1 MPPKIVPE
9 LIIARRRV
17 ETAKGSRRERL
28 SFRETEETAQMR
40 ENLKKINR
48 VLSEHWYD
56 LELDDEEHEYFLK
69 QMVSKEA
76 QDNGRKY
83 NLDLRQIHL
92 YRVFNDEKLQTGGR
106 FYGGWWQQISR
117 DYRRKLIVGG
127 KRMIEY
133 DYSNMH
139 PAMLYHLCLLYTS
152 DAADE

>member
-9 LIIARRRV
+9 LLIARRRV
-17 ETAKGSRRERL
+17 AAAKGSIRERL
-28 SFRETEETAQMR
+28 SFTETEETAQMR
-40 ENLKKINR
+40 KNLKKINR

-56 LELDDEEHEYFLK
+56 LELGDEEHEYFLK
-69 QMVSKEA
+69 QMVFKEA

-92 YRVFNDEKLQTGGR
+92 YRVFNGEKLQTGGR

-133 DYSNMH
+133 YYSSMH
-139 PAMLYHLCLLYTS
+139 QGDVACFGTE
-152 DAADE
+152 AR